1 MKRIL
6 LLATNC
12 LMLVGSAFGQ
22 PSSCPA
28 HFAGGQA
35 PELTNSRLS
44 PRTQELCFEAFSS
57 LHSGVTKSSLYSAEF
72 LNRARIEAARSLKRR
87 NSFHPEEQLRTG
99 DRAELKDYSRSGYDR
114 GHLVPSRDMATEE
127 AQFDSFSLANMIP
140 QDADNNRGLWE
151 GIETST
157 RNYATRSNGIYVVT
171 GPIYEG
177 STLKRIGNVLVPTGI
192 FKAIYDPAKRMG
204 AAYVVKNAPG
214 MDYQVLSLEELETRV
229 GLNVF
234 PVVPTASKRSKL
246 SLPEPKP
253 SGYAGKG
260 QKNPKLPDDRQIF
273 RSAYYLKKLINQH

>member
-87 NSFHPEEQLRTG
+87 NSFHPEDQLRTG

-114 GHLVPSRDMATEE
+114 G
-127 AQFDSFSLANMIP
+127 Q
-140 QDADNNRGLWE
+140 
-151 GIETST
+151 
-157 RNYATRSNGIYVVT
+157 
-171 GPIYEG
+171 
-177 STLKRIGNVLVPTGI
+177 VLVPTGI
-192 FKAIYDPAKRMG
+192 FKAIYDPTKRMG

-273 RSAYYLKKLINQH
+273 RSAYYLKKLINLH